1 MGKNLIETVMG
12 SVVLL
17 VAGMFLIFAYTHA
30 DLAEVRGYF
39 LNAKFT
45 SAGGLHNGSDVR
57 INGIKVGTV
66 TAQTLDTDDYM
77 ARIRM
82 SIADNIRLPEDSEV
96 SIISDGLLGGSYVR
110 IQPGHSDKKIPDDG
124 WFSNTKPYRALE
136 EMVGDIIF
144 SVTSK
149 GDSNQGSAAP
159 SGGGS
164 GSSLSVAP

>member
-1 MGKNLIETVMG
+1 MGKNLIESVMG

-17 VAGMFLIFAYTHA
+17 VAGMFLVFAYTHA

-45 SAGGLHNGSDVR
+45 SAGGLRNGSDVR

-66 TAQTLDTDDYM
+66 TSQILDSDDYL
-77 ARIRM
+77 AKIRM
-82 SIADNIRLPEDSEV
+82 SIEESIRLPEDSEV

-110 IQPGHSDKKIPDDG
+110 IQPGMSDRKIPDEG
-124 WFSNTKPYRALE
+124 WFTNTKPYRALE
-136 EMVGDIIF
+136 EMVGEIIF

-149 GDSNQGSAAP
+149 GGSNQGNGPAKEPGPSPLPAP
-159 SGGGS
+159 
-164 GSSLSVAP
+164 